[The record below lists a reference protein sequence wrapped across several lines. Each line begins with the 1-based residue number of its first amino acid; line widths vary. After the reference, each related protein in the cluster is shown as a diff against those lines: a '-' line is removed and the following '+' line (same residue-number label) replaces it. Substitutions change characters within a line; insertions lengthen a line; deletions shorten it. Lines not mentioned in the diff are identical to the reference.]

1 MKHFHCT
8 FLFERC
14 NIPRGFLFQFRR
26 TSAGITR
33 YPLTIRGAYNQFT
46 CNLPFMQAQ
55 RNRTTKQSE
64 NTYCIQKGNLTFH
77 RPNSCTRGANCE
89 KFITLLNLHKK
100 TKKFSLYQAVL
111 SPALTFFWLV
121 TQPSPTRLQVVSSS
135 GIVER
140 ANQASA
146 LELCHPRGR

>member
-46 CNLPFMQAQ
+46 CNYFYVGSKESDNQTEWKYILYIERKPDFSPPKLM
-55 RNRTTKQSE
+55 
-64 NTYCIQKGNLTFH
+64 H
-77 RPNSCTRGANCE
+77 ANFE

-100 TKKFSLYQAVL
+100 TKELSLYQAVL
-111 SPALTFFWLV
+111 SPTLTSFWLV
-121 TQPSPTRLQVVSSS
+121 SQLSPTRLQVVSSS
-135 GIVER
+135 GIVKR
-140 ANQASA
+140 ANYARA
-146 LELCHPRGR
+146 REICHPRGS